1 MYGKLESIRATHL
14 FYTVVRKLKQTM
26 THDSRLGA
34 RSLFVFRLLGHRVL
48 MWVDDLKGKNE
59 DVFQTK
65 GVSSLVPYLLQLIII
80 QQLVLWQ

>member
-1 MYGKLESIRATHL
+1 
-14 FYTVVRKLKQTM
+14 
-26 THDSRLGA
+26 
-34 RSLFVFRLLGHRVL
+34 